1 MNPNPLPQI
10 LPAPCI
16 IDQGLLVNKED
27 MKKVL
32 NNLSQVH
39 YRYTLEGYPQSEGDG
54 WVLAVFADY
63 QQATIVV
70 HQSLYI
76 NVCSFDY
83 LKLSLVNQESVL
95 TLVQENRQLQ
105 LIPLVPPT
113 PPPVAMAL
121 DAADLEA
128 MVTRVLSARW
138 DVQLDDDLF

>member
-105 LIPLVPPT
+105 LIPLAPPT